1 MPHLELLK
9 LSNITSRRLWDDNF
23 PGHSCIQNLR
33 SLTIDKC
40 GSIAYTFSSSVA
52 RELVNLQYLGIS
64 NCLMLE
70 EIFVSDGN
78 LGSLPS
84 TQKPFSDDEVSTISN
99 SVTINNY
106 SMISFLGLLL
116 VQLTIKDL
124 SIFLIVG
131 SISKLGDIGNL
142 PRETLEVSL
151 AQSTSSKF
159 LFQTKAI
166 EN

>member
-9 LSNITSRRLWDDNF
+9 LSNITSRRLWDDKF

-40 GSIAYTFSSSVA
+40 GNIAYTFSSSVA
-52 RELVNLQYLGIS
+52 RELVNLQYLGIN

-84 TQKPFSDDEVSTISN
+84 TQKPFSDDEVSIVSN
-99 SVTINNY
+99 SVTIVW
-106 SMISFLGLLL
+106 FP
-116 VQLTIKDL
+116 
-124 SIFLIVG
+124 F
-131 SISKLGDIGNL
+131 
-142 PRETLEVSL
+142 
-151 AQSTSSKF
+151 
-159 LFQTKAI
+159 
-166 EN
+166 